1 MNPIALTVLV
11 IMSIAIGVAAL
22 VLAIAALRR
31 TAHPAPAAHPFA
43 AATFDGVPQAPTKA
57 PGPPA
62 VVLNPSKNAD
72 WDELKRIFTQT
83 AREVGLK
90 DPLFLETTVAD
101 PGTGPARQALEAGA
115 SVVVAAG
122 GDGTVRAVAAALAG
136 TGTPMGLLPL
146 GTGNLFARN
155 LDLPLN
161 DQREMIKIALTGRE
175 RRVDMGWVRTELLT
189 DTEEE
194 VALESGVAESV
205 QDEEDLEE
213 HGVKQSPP
221 EREHVFLVIAG
232 IGFDA
237 NMVAGTDDQ
246 LKSRIGWM
254 AYIVASLKH
263 IHGRRIDATVTIGDS
278 HRGYSVKARTI
289 MIANCG
295 KLPVG
300 VTLLPDAQFDDG
312 WLDIMA
318 VDTRGGLVGWVSL
331 VGKIVL
337 QGVGIRSETD
347 AASRIDYRRGRT
359 VTIHT
364 AQPEAV
370 QVDGDLVG
378 LSTTMH
384 TRIQPGG
391 LVVRTA

>member
-1 MNPIALTVLV
+1 MSPDAVTTLVVLALV
-11 IMSIAIGVAAL
+11 IAVVAL
-22 VLAIAALRR
+22 VLALVAMGRSRASLAL
-31 TAHPAPAAHPFA
+31 
-43 AATFDGVPQAPTKA
+43 PTPPGEA
-57 PGPPA
+57 EPEVESLVGPP
-62 VVLNPSKNAD
+62 VVVYNPSKNAD
-72 WDELKRIFTQT
+72 WAEVKRLFTQT
-83 AREVGLK
+83 AHEVGLR
-90 DPLFLETTVAD
+90 DPIFLETTIED
-101 PGTGPARQALEAGA
+101 PGTGQARAGVEAGA

-122 GDGTVRAVAAALAG
+122 GDGTVRAVAEALAG
-136 TGTPMGLLPL
+136 SSLPMGLLPL

-155 LDLPLN
+155 LDLPLA

-175 RRVDMGWVRTELLT
+175 RPVDVGWVSTELLT
-189 DTEEE
+189 KEEE
-194 VALESGVAESV
+194 EAALESGIAESV
-205 QDEEDLEE
+205 QDETDLQV

-221 EREHVFLVIAG
+221 DKDHIFLVIAG

-254 AYIVASLKH
+254 AYFVAAFQHLL
-263 IHGRRIDATVTIGDS
+263 GRRIDATVSIGES
-278 HRGYSVKARTI
+278 QRYHVKARTI

-300 VTLLPDAQFDDG
+300 VTLLPDARYDDG

-318 VDTRGGLVGWVSL
+318 VDTSGGIIGWASL
-331 VGKIVL
+331 AGKIVL
-337 QGVGIRSETD
+337 QGVGIRSDTD
-347 AASRIDYRRGRT
+347 AASRIDYRRGKL

-378 LSTTMH
+378 LATTMH
-384 TRIQPGG
+384 SRIQPAA
-391 LVVRTA
+391 LAVRTA